1 MLVDISNIIK
11 TKGSKDF
18 RFNEPFISVEDSV
31 KLEFAG
37 DPVVT
42 GTVTADEHEALVR
55 GHLSGAI
62 KEKCSRC
69 LDDIEYPLEID
80 FEGTFAEE
88 EDLDEGIYGYT
99 SQAIILDKMILDAI
113 SLELPGQYL
122 SSEDCKGLCPVCGV
136 NRNREKC
143 NCDTL
148 IDDSNP
154 FSKLKDLFNT

>member
-18 RFNEPFISVEDSV
+18 SFNEPLMDIEDSV
-31 KLEFAG
+31 KLEFRE

-42 GTVTADEHEALVR
+42 GTVTADEHEALVK
-55 GHLSGAI
+55 GHLSGVI

-69 LDDIEYPLEID
+69 LDDIEYPLEVD
-80 FEGTFAEE
+80 FEGTFAEKE
-88 EDLDEGIYGYT
+88 NLQEDIYGYT
-99 SQAIILDKMILDAI
+99 SSVIIIDRMVLDAI

-122 SSEDCKGLCPVCGV
+122 CREDCKGLCPKCGV

-148 IDDSNP
+148 PDENNP
-154 FSKLKDLFNT
+154 FAKLKDLF